1 MELHVWIADHEA
13 ASIKADQG
21 DFNEEQFLREVAGA
35 VERFTKERYGVS
47 FTVEV
52 TE

>member
-13 ASIKADQG
+13 ASIRADRG
-21 DFNEEQFLREVAGA
+21 EYDEEQFLREVAGA

-52 TE
+52 AE